1 MSPRP
6 KKPIE
11 SPESGLEDKPVSVV
25 EKKTTAKPVNGRQP
39 RRTSTARKTTKN
51 ILRQGD
57 DDLINQDEPDEVSLA
72 QTSDEWSEFALEDP
86 LKILEDP
93 AVAVELSEDPVRL
106 YLKEIGQIHLL
117 DADSE
122 FRLAA
127 MIEAERFVDTLR
139 QHVGGQSKQDEI
151 TALFESLADKTII
164 SWNRLVEDAR
174 GYNHSEPPD
183 LSLVLAEAQQLR
195 RTWQIVEP
203 SYLRHYL
210 DNGQWGKDSLWD
222 AVARNAF
229 NLFLALHLL
238 PTPLANKLL
247 EQVRKTGQMPPLDFL
262 IKNLPQVDD
271 LENELEGVKFRAE
284 EANAQLIRAN
294 LRLVVS
300 IAKRYLGRGISF
312 LDLIQEGNL
321 GLLRAVN
328 KFDSTRGFKF
338 STYATWWIRQSISR
352 YIAEQARTIRIPV
365 HLFEAITRL
374 LRVQRSLVQKL
385 GREPTNEE
393 LVLESDQ
400 LEKTDVDAIRKFLGG
415 DGALDPEIMRRWVA
429 ATAKVQRILQS
440 AEEPVSL
447 ERPVGDEES
456 SQLGD
461 FIEDDDALEPMDAAA
476 REMLREQVQSAL
488 AALSERE
495 RQVLE
500 LRFGLIDGK
509 DHTLEEVSRYFN
521 VTRERIRQIEAK
533 ALRKLRHPT
542 RSRNLREYL
551 S

>member
-1 MSPRP
+1 MARKKPTASTSRSNQP
-6 KKPIE
+6 KK
-11 SPESGLEDKPVSVV
+11 G
-25 EKKTTAKPVNGRQP
+25 TADGVAKP
-39 RRTSTARKTTKN
+39 RRTAEESQATIQPLPDEEAIPVVEEGVEKE
-51 ILRQGD
+51 
-57 DDLINQDEPDEVSLA
+57 EPDENTLIPA
-72 QTSDEWSEFALEDP
+72 AEEWQDISVEDP
-86 LKILEDP
+86 LHILEDP
-93 AVAVELSEDPVRL
+93 SLAMELSEDPVRL
-106 YLKEIGQIHLL
+106 YLKEIGQINLL

-127 MIEAERFVDTLR
+127 RIEAEHILDSLSK
-139 QHVGGQSKQDEI
+139 HVKPDPGEPGHFRALYCAVGKDLI
-151 TALFESLADKTII
+151 T
-164 SWNRLVEDAR
+164 SWERLQEDATR
-174 GYNHSEPPD
+174 LNQGDPPD
-183 LSLVLAEAQQLR
+183 LSLVLSEAQLLR
-195 RTWQIVEP
+195 RQWQADEP
-203 SYLRHYL
+203 SYMRTYL
-210 DNGQWGKDSLWD
+210 DNGLWGKDAVWD
-222 AVARNAF
+222 GFVRQVF
-229 NLFLALHLL
+229 NIFLGLYLL
-238 PTPLANKLL
+238 PAETAEVLFKSLQKDGILPDMAFFDKYLLDERRLAM
-247 EQVRKTGQMPPLDFL
+247 EIEDVRW
-262 IKNLPQVDD
+262 
-271 LENELEGVKFRAE
+271 RAE
-284 EANAQLIRAN
+284 EANQTLIRAN

-321 GLLRAVN
+321 GLLRAVT
-328 KFDSTRGFKF
+328 KFDPTRGFKF

-374 LRVQRSLVQKL
+374 LRVQRTLVQQL
-385 GREPTNEE
+385 GREPSHEE
-393 LVLESDQ
+393 LALDSGLLSDEDVIEIKHARAES
-400 LEKTDVDAIRKFLGG
+400 LP
-415 DGALDPEIMRRWVA
+415 LDPEVQRRWLW

-461 FIEDDDALEPMDAAA
+461 FIEDDEALEPMDAAA
-476 REMLREQVQSAL
+476 REMLREQVQNAL

-542 RSRNLREYL
+542 RSRHLREYL

>member
-1 MSPRP
+1 MPPRP
-6 KKPIE
+6 KTTKETPLSKPEGTTSTRAKRPAASPPPNGNRTRRTGTKTGLPKPIL
-11 SPESGLEDKPVSVV
+11 PP
-25 EKKTTAKPVNGRQP
+25 
-39 RRTSTARKTTKN
+39 
-51 ILRQGD
+51 GD
-57 DDLINQDEPDEVSLA
+57 DEILNQDEPDDSILA
-72 QTSDEWSEFALEDP
+72 QTGDEWSEFALEDP

-93 AVAVELSEDPVRL
+93 VIAVELSEDPVRL

-127 MIEAERFVDTLR
+127 MIEAERLMVTIQ
-139 QHVGGQSKQDEI
+139 QHVGNDDSSECNG
-151 TALFESLADKTII
+151 LFICLADRAILN
-164 SWNRLVEDAR
+164 WNRLVEDAR
-174 GYNHSEPPD
+174 SLNQGEPPD

-195 RTWQIVEP
+195 RIWQMPEP

-210 DNGQWGKDSLWD
+210 DNGIWGKDSLWD
-222 AVARNAF
+222 ALARNAF
-229 NLFLALHLL
+229 NLFLTLNLM
-238 PTPLANKLL
+238 PSQLASKLL
-247 EQVRKTGQMPPLDFL
+247 DEVRNSGKMPAIEFF
-262 IKNLPQVDD
+262 I
-271 LENELEGVKFRAE
+271 ENMPSAEELKDELEGIKFRAD
-284 EANAQLIRAN
+284 EANQQLIRAN

-400 LEKTDVDAIRKFLGG
+400 LEPVDVEAIRKFLGG
-415 DGALDPEIMRRWVA
+415 DGALDPDIMRRWVA

-461 FIEDDDALEPMDAAA
+461 FIEDDEALEPMDAAA

>member
-1 MSPRP
+1 MSPSPIIPKETPLSKPEATPATRA
-6 KKPIE
+6 KKPTE
-11 SPESGLEDKPVSVV
+11 APP
-25 EKKTTAKPVNGRQP
+25 ANGR
-39 RRTSTARKTTKN
+39 RTRSAGTTN
-51 ILRQGD
+51 GLPTPILPPGD
-57 DDLINQDEPDEVSLA
+57 EEIIIMDEPDDSSLA
-72 QTSDEWSEFALEDP
+72 QTGDEWSEFVLEDP
-86 LKILEDP
+86 LKLLEDP
-93 AVAVELSEDPVRL
+93 VIAVELSEDPVRL
-106 YLKEIGQIHLL
+106 YLKEIGQIQLL
-117 DADSE
+117 DSDSE

-127 MIEAERFVDTLR
+127 MLEADRLMETL
-139 QHVGGQSKQDEI
+139 QLHVGVPDGSNECGE
-151 TALFESLADKTII
+151 LFICLADRVILNWT
-164 SWNRLVEDAR
+164 RLVEDAR
-174 GYNHSEPPD
+174 RQNKGEPPD
-183 LSLVLAEAQQLR
+183 LSLVLAESQQLR
-195 RTWQIVEP
+195 HAWQIPEP
-203 SYLRHYL
+203 SYLRAYL
-210 DNGQWGKDSLWD
+210 NNGQWGKDLLWD
-222 AVARNAF
+222 GLARNAF
-229 NLFLALHLL
+229 NLFLTLNL
-238 PTPLANKLL
+238 TPAKLATKLL
-247 EQVRKTGQMPPLDFL
+247 DEVRETKQMPSIEFFME
-262 IKNLPQVDD
+262 NLPPAD
-271 LENELEGVKFRAE
+271 ELNDELKEIKARAE
-284 EANAQLIRAN
+284 EANQQLIRAN

-300 IAKRYLGRGISF
+300 IAKRYLGRGIAF

-352 YIAEQARTIRIPV
+352 YIAEHARTIRIPV
-365 HLFEAITRL
+365 HLFEAISRL

-385 GREPTNEE
+385 GHEPSNEE

-400 LEKTDVDAIRKFLGG
+400 LEQQDVDAIRKFLGG
-415 DGALDPEIMRRWVA
+415 DGALDPDIMRRWVA

-461 FIEDDDALEPMDAAA
+461 FIEDEEALEPMDEAA
-476 REMLREQVQSAL
+476 RKMLRDQVQSAL

-542 RSRNLREYL
+542 RSRNLRDYL
-551 S
+551 A

>member
-1 MSPRP
+1 MPRSPKTPTKPTAHAGTHVHRP
-6 KKPIE
+6 INTTSRSLKNRRIAPISE
-11 SPESGLEDKPVSVV
+11 NLQVETQVENLDDALKDNGGMDDPVLASPPE
-25 EKKTTAKPVNGRQP
+25 EKWVDT
-39 RRTSTARKTTKN
+39 
-51 ILRQGD
+51 
-57 DDLINQDEPDEVSLA
+57 EVPI
-72 QTSDEWSEFALEDP
+72 EDP
-86 LKILEDP
+86 LEILEDP
-93 AVAVELSEDPVRL
+93 TLASELSEDPVRL

-127 MIEAERFVDTLR
+127 RIEAERYVLALIKHIDVKSRGAARNRQLFLAIVNDIYTTWEQFKVDVHRLTE
-139 QHVGGQSKQDEI
+139 VEI
-151 TALFESLADKTII
+151 
-164 SWNRLVEDAR
+164 
-174 GYNHSEPPD
+174 PD
-183 LSLVLAEAQQLR
+183 LGLLLLESQVLR
-195 RTWQIVEP
+195 KSWQSDSP
-203 SYLRHYL
+203 SYMRSFL
-210 DNGQWGKDSLWD
+210 DNGQWGKDTLWNTL
-222 AVARNAF
+222 VRNAF
-229 NLFLALHLL
+229 NLYLCLFLL
-238 PTPLANKLL
+238 PPKLAIDMIAVLQRGEDL
-247 EQVRKTGQMPPLDFL
+247 PAIDFFETR
-262 IKNLPQVDD
+262 IAKEDFS
-271 LENELEGVKFRAE
+271 EELAEIHERAE
-284 EANAQLIRAN
+284 EAHQTLIRAN

-321 GLLRAVN
+321 GLLRAVS
-328 KFDSTRGFKF
+328 KFDPTRGFKF

-374 LRVQRSLVQKL
+374 LRVQRSLVQKY
-385 GREPTNEE
+385 GREPTPEE
-393 LVLESDQ
+393 LAFEGGLLSE
-400 LEKTDVDAIRKFLGG
+400 EDVKAIVQARSHEIP
-415 DGALDPEIMRRWVA
+415 LDPDVQRRWTW

-461 FIEDDDALEPMDAAA
+461 FIEDDEALEPMDAAA

-488 AALSERE
+488 GALSERE

-500 LRFGLIDGK
+500 LRFGLVDGK

-542 RSRNLREYL
+542 RSRHLREYL

>member
-1 MSPRP
+1 MSPRTNTP
-6 KKPIE
+6 KDPNLSKPEGKPTNRSKKPAQ
-11 SPESGLEDKPVSVV
+11 
-25 EKKTTAKPVNGRQP
+25 TAPPTGRRS
-39 RRTSTARKTTKN
+39 RRTGTGNGLPKP
-51 ILRQGD
+51 ILPPGD
-57 DDLINQDEPDEVSLA
+57 EEILNLDEPDDTTLA
-72 QTSDEWSEFALEDP
+72 QTGDEWSEFALEDP

-93 AVAVELSEDPVRL
+93 VVAVELSEDPVRL

-127 MIEAERFVDTLR
+127 MIEAERLMITLQ
-139 QHVGGQSKQDEI
+139 QHIGSTEETEDLNG
-151 TALFESLADKTII
+151 LFLSVADRAILN
-164 SWNRLVEDAR
+164 WNRLVEDSR
-174 GYNHSEPPD
+174 SLNKNEPPD

-195 RTWQIVEP
+195 RIWQMTEP
-203 SYLRHYL
+203 SYLRHFL
-210 DNGQWGKDSLWD
+210 DNGLWGKDSLWD
-222 AVARNAF
+222 ALARNAF
-229 NLFLALHLL
+229 NLFLTLNLM
-238 PTPLANKLL
+238 PTSLASKLL
-247 EQVRKTGQMPPLDFL
+247 SEIRTSGQMPAIEYFIENMPSTE
-262 IKNLPQVDD
+262 D
-271 LENELEGVKFRAE
+271 LKDELEGIKYRSE
-284 EANAQLIRAN
+284 EANQQLIRAN

-400 LEKTDVDAIRKFLGG
+400 LEKQDVDAIRKFLGG
-415 DGALDPEIMRRWVA
+415 DGALDPDIMRRWVA

>member
-6 KKPIE
+6 KISKEMPVSKPEGTSKTRAKKPAVAKPSNGRRTRRNGADDGLEKPI
-11 SPESGLEDKPVSVV
+11 L
-25 EKKTTAKPVNGRQP
+25 QP
-39 RRTSTARKTTKN
+39 
-51 ILRQGD
+51 GD
-57 DDLINQDEPDEVSLA
+57 EDLINQEEPDDSVLA
-72 QTSDEWSEFALEDP
+72 QTGDEWSEFALEDP

-127 MIEAERFVDTLR
+127 MIEAERLMETLQ
-139 QHVGGQSKQDEI
+139 QHVGSTDAALNCD
-151 TALFESLADKTII
+151 ALFTCLAERSIL
-164 SWNRLVEDAR
+164 SWNRLIEDAR
-174 GYNHSEPPD
+174 SFNQGDPPD
-183 LSLVLAEAQQLR
+183 LSLILAEAQQLR
-195 RTWQIVEP
+195 RGWQIAEP

-222 AVARNAF
+222 ALARNAF
-229 NLFLALHLL
+229 NLFLTLNLMPGEEA
-238 PTPLANKLL
+238 AKLL
-247 EQVRKTGQMPPLDFL
+247 DEIRKTGQMPSIDFF
-262 IKNLPQVDD
+262 INNLPPVET
-271 LENELEGVKFRAE
+271 LNEELEGIKNRAE
-284 EANAQLIRAN
+284 EANQQLIRAN

-400 LEKTDVDAIRKFLGG
+400 LDKKDVDAIRKFLGG
-415 DGALDPEIMRRWVA
+415 DGALDPDIMRRWVA

-461 FIEDDDALEPMDAAA
+461 FIEDDEALEPMDAAA

>member
-1 MSPRP
+1 MNEAED
-6 KKPIE
+6 E
-11 SPESGLEDKPVSVV
+11 ST
-25 EKKTTAKPVNGRQP
+25 EK
-39 RRTSTARKTTKN
+39 
-51 ILRQGD
+51 
-57 DDLINQDEPDEVSLA
+57 DEPDEQSIAQNNEEWQDVSV
-72 QTSDEWSEFALEDP
+72 EDP
-86 LKILEDP
+86 LQILEDP
-93 AVAVELSEDPVRL
+93 SMAVELSEDPVRL
-106 YLKEIGQIHLL
+106 YLKEIGQISLL

-127 MIEAERFVDTLR
+127 RIEAEHVLDAISKSAEPPAGEPGHYKTMFTL
-139 QHVGGQSKQDEI
+139 VGQELIASWEQMADEI
-151 TALFESLADKTII
+151 A
-164 SWNRLVEDAR
+164 RLGQGD
-174 GYNHSEPPD
+174 PPD
-183 LSLVLAEAQQLR
+183 PSLVLSEAQLLR
-195 RTWQIVEP
+195 RQWQADEP
-203 SYLRHYL
+203 SYLRTYL
-210 DNGQWGKDSLWD
+210 DNGLWGKNDEWD
-222 AVARNAF
+222 ALVRIVF
-229 NLFLALHLL
+229 SVFLGLYLL
-238 PTPLANKLL
+238 PDETAQALFEYLHKRKQLPEAGFFEQHLPTDRDLAMDI
-247 EQVRKTGQMPPLDFL
+247 EDVRW
-262 IKNLPQVDD
+262 
-271 LENELEGVKFRAE
+271 RAE
-284 EANAQLIRAN
+284 EANQTLIRAN

-321 GLLRAVN
+321 GLLRAVT
-328 KFDSTRGFKF
+328 KFDSTRGYKF

-374 LRVQRSLVQKL
+374 LRVQRSLVQQL
-385 GREPTNEE
+385 GREPNQEE
-393 LVLESDQ
+393 LALESGLLSD
-400 LEKTDVDAIRKFLGG
+400 EDVVEIKRCKAKSLPM
-415 DGALDPEIMRRWVA
+415 DPEVQRRWIV

-476 REMLREQVQSAL
+476 REMLREQVQNAL

-542 RSRNLREYL
+542 RSRHLREYL

>member
-1 MSPRP
+1 MNGLFDQLAQDGEQ
-6 KKPIE
+6 KGL
-11 SPESGLEDKPVSVV
+11 PEDELL
-25 EKKTTAKPVNGRQP
+25 KTT
-39 RRTSTARKTTKN
+39 
-51 ILRQGD
+51 QGD
-57 DDLINQDEPDEVSLA
+57 DPANQQVAVD
-72 QTSDEWSEFALEDP
+72 WSEVLIEEPLEV
-86 LKILEDP
+86 IEDP
-93 AVAVELSEDPVRL
+93 AIALELTDDPVRL
-106 YLKEIGQIHLL
+106 YLKEIGQINLL

-127 MIEAERFVDTLR
+127 RIEACERVELFKN
-139 QHVGGQSKQDEI
+139 HVKTGSKNVMFYRS
-151 TALFESLADKTII
+151 LFYLIVTELTT
-164 SWNRLVEDAR
+164 SWERLQEDAER
-174 GYNHSEPPD
+174 MSLKACPD
-183 LSLVLAEAQQLR
+183 LSLILAEAPLLR
-195 RTWQIVEP
+195 QSWQSEEP
-203 SYLRHYL
+203 SYLHSFL
-210 DNGQWGKDSLWD
+210 DNGMWGKDPIWEGL
-222 AVARNAF
+222 VRQAF
-229 NLFLALHLL
+229 SMFLCMYLL
-238 PTPLANKLL
+238 PERVSLMLL
-247 EQVRKTGQMPPLDFL
+247 EKLKKTDIMPATSWFKHQLPDEAALKKELD
-262 IKNLPQVDD
+262 
-271 LENELEGVKFRAE
+271 GVSARAE
-284 EANAQLIRAN
+284 EANQTLIRAN

-321 GLLRAVN
+321 GLLRAVT

-352 YIAEQARTIRIPV
+352 YIAEHARTIRIPV

-374 LRVQRSLVQKL
+374 LRVQRNLVQEL
-385 GREPTNEE
+385 GREPTLEE
-393 LVLESDQ
+393 LALNSD
-400 LEKTDVDAIRKFLGG
+400 LISTEDAENIKRARVINQPVEGELQ
-415 DGALDPEIMRRWVA
+415 RRWSW
-429 ATAKVQRILQS
+429 ATLKVQRILQS
-440 AEEPVSL
+440 AEEPISL

-476 REMLREQVQSAL
+476 REMLREQVQNAL

-542 RSRNLREYL
+542 RSRYLKEYL
-551 S
+551 G

>member
-1 MSPRP
+1 MARIPKTTESPAKSKKTAVKNGPAAAPAKKSPRGAHARQTGDAAP
-6 KKPIE
+6 
-11 SPESGLEDKPVSVV
+11 LEMEDAPLIDEDVL
-25 EKKTTAKPVNGRQP
+25 EKE
-39 RRTSTARKTTKN
+39 
-51 ILRQGD
+51 
-57 DDLINQDEPDEVSLA
+57 EPDETSLA
-72 QTSDEWSEFALEDP
+72 QPGEELAADDP
-86 LKILEDP
+86 LALLQNP
-93 AVAVELSEDPVRL
+93 SLAVELSEDPVRL
-106 YLKEIGQIHLL
+106 YLKEIGQINLL

-127 MIEAERFVDTLR
+127 RIEAERLLDEVEKSCSSPDNPSYFPTVYLMLVNNLVQSWDELIAGAERISQEELPDMTL
-139 QHVGGQSKQDEI
+139 
-151 TALFESLADKTII
+151 LI
-164 SWNRLVEDAR
+164 S
-174 GYNHSEPPD
+174 
-183 LSLVLAEAQQLR
+183 EAQLLR
-195 RTWQIVEP
+195 NHWQSDVP
-203 SYLRHYL
+203 SYLRSFL
-210 DNGQWGKDSLWD
+210 DNGQWGHDSRWDSL
-222 AVARNAF
+222 VRL
-229 NLFLALHLL
+229 LFGIFLRLYLL
-238 PTPLANKLL
+238 PTSTATALL
-247 EQVRKTGQMPPLDFL
+247 HYLQRESDLPRTEFFEKHRPTDRMIEEDLRQVHW
-262 IKNLPQVDD
+262 
-271 LENELEGVKFRAE
+271 RAE
-284 EANAQLIRAN
+284 EANQTLIRAN

-321 GLLRAVN
+321 GLLRAVT
-328 KFDSTRGFKF
+328 KFDPTRGFKF

-374 LRVQRSLVQKL
+374 LRVQRSMVQTL
-385 GREPTNEE
+385 GREPTLEE
-393 LVLESDQ
+393 L
-400 LEKTDVDAIRKFLGG
+400 
-415 DGALDPEIMRRWVA
+415 ALDSTFMTEEDVESVRRSKVENTELNPEVHHRLLA
-429 ATAKVQRILQS
+429 AVSKVQRILQS

-476 REMLREQVQSAL
+476 REMLREQVQNAL

-542 RSRNLREYL
+542 RSRHLREYL

>member
-6 KKPIE
+6 KPQTE
-11 SPESGLEDKPVSVV
+11 TPEVMLEGSTTKRA
-25 EKKTTAKPVNGRQP
+25 KKTAEETPVNGRRT
-39 RRTSTARKTTKN
+39 RRNGTSNGVPKP
-51 ILRQGD
+51 ILPPGD
-57 DDLINQDEPDEVSLA
+57 EDLINQEEPDDSTLA
-72 QTSDEWSEFALEDP
+72 QTGDEWSEFALEDP

-127 MIEAERFVDTLR
+127 MIEAERLVSTLQ
-139 QHVGGQSKQDEI
+139 QHVAGGSGAINYE
-151 TALFESLADKTII
+151 ALFVNLSERAIL

-174 GYNHSEPPD
+174 GFNQGDPPD

-195 RTWQIVEP
+195 RTWQIPEP

-222 AVARNAF
+222 ALARNAF
-229 NLFLALHLL
+229 NLFLTLHLM
-238 PTPLANKLL
+238 PASLAAKLL
-247 EQVRKTGQMPPLDFL
+247 DEIRETGQMPPIEFFTE
-262 IKNLPQVDD
+262 NFPPNDD
-271 LENELEGVKFRAE
+271 LKDEVEDVKFRSD
-284 EANAQLIRAN
+284 EANQQLIRAN

-400 LEKTDVDAIRKFLGG
+400 LEKKDVDAIRKFLGG
-415 DGALDPEIMRRWVA
+415 DGALDPDIMRRWVA

-509 DHTLEEVSRYFN
+509 DHTLEEVSG
-521 VTRERIRQIEAK
+521 I
-533 ALRKLRHPT
+533 LM
-542 RSRNLREYL
+542 
-551 S
+551 